1 MWGAK
6 PKPLP
11 EGGQRVV
18 ALLAASS
25 GVDIV
30 V

>member
-18 ALLAASS
+18 ALLAATSA
-25 GVDIV
+25 VDMAV
-30 V
+30 